1 MCHRCTAIAATIK
14 IETPWSLRSPLEIDH
29 AGDVITLR
37 GRCDTFTAK
46 KDVQDAA
53 LRIAGGQIDLRNRI
67 EVADW
72 IHP

>member
-1 MCHRCTAIAATIK
+1 MCHCCTAIAATIN
-14 IETPWSLRSPLEIDH
+14 IAPLWSLCSPLEIDH
-29 AGDVITLR
+29 EGDAITLR

-46 KDVQDAA
+46 KNVQDAA